1 MIDDATARVRN
12 WLGNASLHRRLA
24 FILAAISVLSGVLT
38 IAVMTDPGAV
48 QERAGIIRWLVYLD
62 GVLFLMLS
70 VTVARRLVRLWQNRQ
85 KGSTGAGLQGR
96 LVMLFSLIAVTPAL
110 LVAVFSYLFLN
121 FGLEAWFSDR
131 VTSALRESVGVTEA
145 YLKEHRA
152 NIANQTYSVAYVL
165 DQNAPA
171 LARNPWQFNNVLSA
185 NASARDLPEAVV
197 IDRLSNIIARSDFAL
212 STAIEEVPS
221 EAFDQAD
228 QGEVALLSSE
238 RAEKIR
244 ALVRLNRFVEAY
256 LLVEKF
262 VDPRVIQHITGIRQA
277 FDEYTQ
283 LQATRSGVQFSFVLI
298 YMIAVMILLMAAI
311 WVGMTVSAQMAEPL
325 TDLIDAA
332 ERISKGDLKAR
343 VETTDSPDEIGLL
356 SRSFNNMAARI
367 FSQQQGLITANTELD
382 ERRRFT
388 EAVLSGVTAGVVG
401 LNADGRLDL
410 PNRSASELLG
420 KDLTGHIGEPFTN
433 IVPELKG
440 ILTDAHQGIDFLHHA
455 EIPIKVA
462 DVQKTF
468 LVRVAVERI
477 EDGSVAGFVVTFD
490 DVTALLSAQRKAA
503 WADVARRIAHEIKNP
518 LTPIQLSAERLQRKY
533 LKEIETDP
541 DTYKRL
547 IETIIRQVGDIGR
560 MVDEFSS
567 FARMPLPQMKREN
580 LSELCRQAAFLER
593 NREIKVAIDLDLPQ
607 DDIYISCDARQVSR
621 VLTNIIKNATE
632 SIEGAREGGAEVEG
646 RIDIS
651 IRHSADGRIAEVI
664 VEDDGR
670 GLPADERDRL
680 TEPYVTTREKG
691 TGLGLA
697 IVKKIM
703 EEHGGVLMLGDR
715 QPRGAR
721 VTLRFATGSVT
732 DEEPDKYGASA
743 EAVASSAKKG

>member
-1 MIDDATARVRN
+1 MTGDATAKIKN
-12 WLGNASLHRRLA
+12 WLGNASLQRRLA
-24 FILAAISVLSGVLT
+24 FILAAISILSGILT

-48 QERAGIIRWLVYLD
+48 QERAGIIRLLVYLD
-62 GVLFLMLS
+62 CALFLMLS
-70 VTVARRLVRLWQNRQ
+70 IIVARRLIRLWQNRQ
-85 KGSTGAGLQGR
+85 KGSAGAGLQGR

-152 NIANQTYSVAYVL
+152 NIANQTFSVAYVL

-171 LARNPWQFNNVLSA
+171 LARNPWQFNNVLSV

-238 RAEKIR
+238 RAEKVR

-277 FDEYTQ
+277 FDEYNE

-401 LNADGRLDL
+401 LSADSRLDL

-420 KDLTGHIGEPFTN
+420 KDLNAHIGEPFTD

-440 ILTDAHQGIDFLHHA
+440 ILNDAHQRIDFLHHA
-455 EIPIKVA
+455 EIPIKVG

-468 LVRVAVERI
+468 LVRVAVERK

-533 LKEIETDP
+533 LKQIETDP

-593 NREIKVAIDLDLPQ
+593 NREVKVAIELDLPA

-632 SIEGAREGGAEVEG
+632 SIEGAREDGAEVEG
-646 RIDIS
+646 RVDIS
-651 IRHSADGRIAEVI
+651 MRQSADGRIAEII

-721 VTLRFATGSVT
+721 VTLRFAIGPATEEETDNDGS
-732 DEEPDKYGASA
+732 SA
-743 EAVASSAKKG
+743 ETVASTAKTG